1 MIDLKGKE
9 ICLQHVYAVSTVL
22 LPPVA
27 KTSDFHTKVPLFQPV
42 SFNEIISEYSWRL
55 FLSGRVNILFCR
67 YCSKCVIGGLVR
79 ALSASATV
87 SVSVVL

>member
-1 MIDLKGKE
+1 MFAAC
-9 ICLQHVYAVSTVL
+9 ICCVDSFTAPCGQNVRFSHL
-22 LPPVA
+22 
-27 KTSDFHTKVPLFQPV
+27 VPLFQPV

-87 SVSVVL
+87 SVSVLL